1 MAERPQ
7 KFPKP
12 RTKIFMHTNWEI
24 FMQKDS
30 SHVKESYMKFLDF
43 APKGNRVTDRNQ
55 YIPPYL
61 FISFDCCQFNLPI
74 LLQLDKEK
82 KIKTDCFEAFSIYT
96 KTSLVYNNITIIY
109 TIARFC

>member
-43 APKGNRVTDRNQ
+43 APKGNRVTT
-55 YIPPYL
+55 YSITHTYL
-61 FISFDCCQFNLPI
+61 FELRAPLFQ
-74 LLQLDKEK
+74 
-82 KIKTDCFEAFSIYT
+82 
-96 KTSLVYNNITIIY
+96 
-109 TIARFC
+109 